1 MPDGAAQL
9 FRSIHVAKDIGAP
22 VIKKDHGPKIRG
34 EALYAADRP
43 QEGILWGKLCR
54 SARPRARI
62 AAIRIPPLPPG
73 YFAVGAADV
82 PGINRVH
89 IVLDDTPVFAAETVE
104 FTGDPLLLI
113 AGEDLRLCGELAGA
127 VLVEYEDLPPVLDM
141 AQSETAFFDYH
152 YSKGDFE
159 EALGEAEE
167 IYEEEFRTA
176 RQEHAYLEGQGM
188 AAWFREGKIT
198 VRGSLQCPYYVRN
211 AVSQALGFPASN
223 VRIIQDYTGGA
234 FGGKEAFPSILACQT
249 AAAALK
255 AGGKEVRVIFDRR
268 EDMEYTSKRHPSRC
282 RYRALLRGG
291 RVTGLEAEILFDA
304 GAYTTLS
311 AVVLQR
317 GIIAAMGVYN
327 IPSLKIS
334 GKAMKTNTVP
344 SGAFRGFGAPQVFF
358 AVETLMSHI
367 AGKLGEEPLGFKERH
382 LAKQGDRS
390 STGGLYHFPVP
401 LKAMIGEVDSIS
413 AYREKRARYAGN
425 QGGRYRRGIGMGLC
439 FHGAGFTG
447 AGERDLIK
455 ARAGLKKYPGGTV
468 EILAA
473 QTDMGQGIN
482 TTLCKIVSEE
492 LALSMEKIKFENP
505 DTDRAPD
512 SGPTVASRSLMIVG
526 ELLRRAAIKLREN
539 WKEGEEQIVEEGYRE
554 PDFVLPFNL
563 ETFSGDAYPAY
574 SWAVVAV
581 ELKIDTLTGAHEISG
596 AWGSFDVGLP
606 IDRRIVEGQMEGGM
620 LQGLGYASME
630 KMGESEGRLQNTTL
644 SDYIIPGAQD
654 APVLKVLLHTEK
666 YPAGPYGAKGAGEL
680 PVVPVAP
687 AYLEALEQAL
697 GTASLRHIPFSP
709 EDTLAVLEGKHG

>member
-1 MPDGAAQL
+1 M
-9 FRSIHVAKDIGAP
+9 VKDISAP

-43 QEGILWGKLCR
+43 RTGILWGKFCR

-62 AAIRIPPLPPG
+62 AGIRLPPLPPG

-104 FTGDPLLLI
+104 YLGDPLLLI
-113 AGEDLRLCGELAGA
+113 VGEDPGLCGELAGA
-127 VLVEYEDLPPVLDM
+127 AAVEYEDLPPVLDM
-141 AQSETAFFDYH
+141 ADSETAFFDYH

-159 EALGEAEE
+159 GALGEAEE
-167 IYEEEFRTA
+167 VYEEEFRTA
-176 RQEHAYLEGQGM
+176 RQEHVYLEPQGM

-198 VRGSLQCPYYVRN
+198 VQGSLQCPYYVHN
-211 AVSQALGFPASN
+211 AVSKALGLPAAR
-223 VRIIQDYTGGA
+223 VRVIQDYTGGG

-255 AGGKEVRVIFDRR
+255 AGGKEVRVIFDRK
-268 EDMEYTSKRHPSRC
+268 EDLEYTSKRHPSLC

-327 IPSLKIS
+327 IPSLKVS
-334 GKAMKTNTVP
+334 GKALKTNTVP

-358 AVETLMSHI
+358 AVEMLMSHI
-367 AGKLGEEPLGFKERH
+367 AKKLGEEALAFKERH
-382 LAKQGDRS
+382 LAEQGDS
-390 STGGLYHFPVP
+390 TSTGGKYHFPVP
-401 LKAMIGEVDSIS
+401 LKAMIGEVDAVS
-413 AYREKRARYAGN
+413 AYREKRIRYAGV
-425 QGGRYRRGIGMGLC
+425 QQGRYRRGIGMGLC

-455 ARAGLKKYPGGTV
+455 ARAGLKKYTDGTV

-473 QTDMGQGIN
+473 QADMGQGIK
-482 TTLCKIVSEE
+482 TSLCKIVAVE
-492 LALSMEKIKFENP
+492 LALPMEKISFENP
-505 DTDRAPD
+505 DTDRVPD

-526 ELLRRAAIKLREN
+526 ELLRRAAVKLREA
-539 WKEGEEQIVEEGYRE
+539 WREGEEQIVEEAYRE

-574 SWAVVAV
+574 SWAVTAV
-581 ELKIDTLTGAHEISG
+581 ELRVDTLTGAHEILG
-596 AWGSFDVGLP
+596 AWGSFDVGTP

-630 KMGESEGRLQNTTL
+630 RMGESKGRLQNITL

-654 APVLKVLLHTEK
+654 APVLEALLHTEK
-666 YPAGPYGAKGAGEL
+666 YPSGPYGAKGAGEL

-697 GTASLRHIPFSP
+697 GTATLRHIPFSQ
-709 EDTLAVLEGKHG
+709 EDTVAVLEKKHGC